1 MKEIASNENFFIF
14 FNSNIKIL
22 MDYLNQNKLKDNT
35 KKNKI
40 KLKKEK
46 KINFLLVGKFD
57 KDNEK
62 LYNDILRQY
71 YGFKSEVI
79 PFDNMKKIKSIL
91 LSNNIIND
99 SIIFPNEVYNF

>member
-1 MKEIASNENFFIF
+1 
-14 FNSNIKIL
+14 

-71 YGFKSEVI
+71 YGLKSEVI
-79 PFDNMKKIKSIL
+79 PFDNMKKMKSIL

-99 SIIFPNEVYNF
+99 SIIFPNEVYKV